1 MLDVG
6 DVVELLAIRLLGI
19 IPEDD
24 GIMVSVNRG
33 IPIVFDDRAQ
43 RGLPFETLFAGIPIL
58 GLRKRR

>member
-24 GIMVSVNRG
+24 GIMVSVNG
-33 IPIVFDDRAQ
+33 VIPIVFDDRAQ
-43 RGLPFETLFAGIPIL
+43 RDLPFETLLAGIPIL
-58 GLRKRR
+58 ELRKRR